1 MLEVKIGRPCVGEC
15 GGPFHTCGSDDHCG
29 RSPWNDCE
37 PSNWSG
43 TIGYV
48 LPEAD
53 FGGLA
58 VESGGTSVEDG
69 SFGRLGIGRT

>member
-1 MLEVKIGRPCVGEC
+1 MLRNMLVVKIGRPYVGEC

-37 PSNWSG
+37 PNNWSS
-43 TIGYV
+43 TS
-48 LPEAD
+48 D
-53 FGGLA
+53 SGGLA

-69 SFGRLGIGRT
+69 SFGGLGIGRI